1 MTGLLQRN
9 NNNDV
14 AETRREEARGKRDKH
29 ERHEDHDGAGAETK
43 GPNGV
48 NGHANG
54 LNGGTGHDASRVLQT
69 LESEIIPRLILSCRN
84 GKSDPQPQAPVV
96 TPENDFESVQV
107 TDFANLL
114 IAEDSGAVS
123 AYLADLRANGASLEW
138 LYMEL
143 MGPAARRLGY
153 LWEEDYCSIIDVTLG
168 VGRLQQVLRELSPEF
183 QQYRG
188 LPDMRRRALLL
199 PVPGEQ
205 HTFGLSV
212 LMDFFRRAG
221 WDLWG
226 WPMLEDDDLIN
237 LVRNEWFGVIG
248 LSVSAQVNLTGLST
262 LIRDLRSVSGNPDIG
277 VMVGGPV
284 FTKNP
289 QLSQEVGADATAAD
303 AQQAVRQAEDLLNLQ

>member
-168 VGRLQQVLRELSPEF
+168 VGRLQQVLREL
-183 QQYRG
+183 
-188 LPDMRRRALLL
+188 
-199 PVPGEQ
+199 
-205 HTFGLSV
+205 
-212 LMDFFRRAG
+212 
-221 WDLWG
+221 
-226 WPMLEDDDLIN
+226 
-237 LVRNEWFGVIG
+237 
-248 LSVSAQVNLTGLST
+248 
-262 LIRDLRSVSGNPDIG
+262 
-277 VMVGGPV
+277 
-284 FTKNP
+284 
-289 QLSQEVGADATAAD
+289 
-303 AQQAVRQAEDLLNLQ
+303 

>member
-9 NNNDV
+9 NNDDV

-43 GPNGV
+43 GPHRL
-48 NGHANG
+48 NGHGKG
-54 LNGGTGHDASRVLQT
+54 LNGGTGHDASSVLQT

-84 GKSDPQPQAPVV
+84 GKPDLQPEAPVI
-96 TPENDFESVQV
+96 TPENDFESAPV
-107 TDFANLL
+107 TEFANLL

-153 LWEEDYCSIIDVTLG
+153 LWEEDHCSIIDVTLG

-188 LPDMRRRALLL
+188 LPDIRRRALLL

-226 WPMLEDDDLIN
+226 WPLLEDDDLIN